1 MSGRLVLS
9 LLHRELLRLPQ
20 GTSSHGR
27 EATSYGSNHPSA
39 KPTTSDETLAQQP
52 RTPSPDR
59 GESYNTADQAAG
71 SERKVTFSYPP
82 SILTQRLLICTD
94 IFKRATSRTSSST
107 SSSSAFFELTPSGNT
122 QQKPQEPDALS
133 ALERYLDDIDATLQL
148 EREIIRTFHSKP
160 DFQENAEGKDAG

>member
-1 MSGRLVLS
+1 MA
-9 LLHRELLRLPQ
+9 EKPQ
-20 GTSSHGR
+20 
-27 EATSYGSNHPSA
+27 ATAATIPSA

-94 IFKRATSRTSSST
+94 IFKRAASRTSSST